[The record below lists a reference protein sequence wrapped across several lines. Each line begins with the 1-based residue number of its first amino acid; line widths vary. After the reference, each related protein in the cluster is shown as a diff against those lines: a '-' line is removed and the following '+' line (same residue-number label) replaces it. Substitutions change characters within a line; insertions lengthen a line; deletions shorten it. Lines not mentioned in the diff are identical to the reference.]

1 MNKELAIEC
10 IKTQRQFVD
19 DTTREAFDMAIEALK
34 AQPCEDAVSVSEEI
48 WKPIKNY
55 EGFYEISDKGNVR
68 SVERVVKSGRGHRT
82 VPSTLLKPA
91 LGEWGY
97 ETVSLSK
104 NNKHLTQRVNR
115 LVAQAF
121 IPNPNNYPQVNH
133 IDGNKLNNCVENLE
147 WCNAS
152 QNMLHCHINGL
163 SGWGTPIRIVET
175 GEVFNSVT
183 NCARAINGQV
193 SLIRAC
199 LDGKRKT
206 HNGYHFEIAGERASE
221 KYNRK
226 NVKNSKDEYENE
238 IKITYDGETHSFR
251 KWSEILGVKQST
263 LVNRYFRGDRGERL
277 FRPIRKRGAKD

>member
-34 AQPCEDAVSVSEEI
+34 AQPCEDTVSVSEEI